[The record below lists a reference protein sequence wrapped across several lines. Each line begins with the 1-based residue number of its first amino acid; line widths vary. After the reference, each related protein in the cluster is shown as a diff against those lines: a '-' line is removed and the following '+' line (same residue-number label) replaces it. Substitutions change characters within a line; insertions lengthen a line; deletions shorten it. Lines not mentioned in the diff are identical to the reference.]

1 MHYTSH
7 NVYVLSKAVRHIS
20 NQTWDKYFSLW
31 HTVAELG
38 HCNSYKR
45 YRPSQ
50 CFPPPCARP
59 PENCRQDFIY
69 DNVNGE
75 WCPVACRLVCEC
87 PTPTPESLEFCKNT
101 DPLCFATKDLITLED
116 GKRCFNGC
124 LLACQSPAGWRKKFL
139 SQQ

>member
-1 MHYTSH
+1 MSTLYQKRWDIFLTKHDINIFISDTQLRSLVTVTVTNATAPT
-7 NVYVLSKAVRHIS
+7 NV
-20 NQTWDKYFSLW
+20 SL
-31 HTVAELG
+31 
-38 HCNSYKR
+38 
-45 YRPSQ
+45 
-50 CFPPPCARP
+50 PCARP

-69 DNVNGE
+69 DYVNGE
-75 WCPVACRLVCEC
+75 WCPVACRLVCDC

-124 LLACQSPAGWRKKFL
+124 LLACQSPAAWRKKFI